1 MEIPITGI
9 IKNVELIEISELNL
23 QFIYGTVE
31 RDHVG
36 RWRPGDWMVSSA
48 IERIETESL
57 LVYTRNSIYKIDAL
71 SSPVLLSAEQFLLVR
86 QGISPSYILRQVHEE
101 FQNS

>member
-1 MEIPITGI
+1 METPLTGI
-9 IKNVELIEISELNL
+9 IKNVELIEIIELNL

-31 RDHVG
+31 HDNLG
-36 RWRPGDWMVSSA
+36 RWKLNDWMVSSA
-48 IERIETESL
+48 IERIDTQNL

-86 QGISPSYILRQVHEE
+86 QGISPSYILGQVHEE
-101 FQNS
+101 FQSS

>member
-1 MEIPITGI
+1 METLITGI

-31 RDHVG
+31 RDHIG
-36 RWRPGDWMVSSA
+36 RWRPGDWMASSA
-48 IERIETESL
+48 IARIDTQSML
-57 LVYTRNSIYKIDAL
+57 IYTRNSIYNVDAL

-86 QGISPSYILRQVHEE
+86 QGISPSYIKV
-101 FQNS
+101 NA